1 MNVLGAVWSDFQSR
15 EEGSLGVL
23 CGPDQ
28 MYEGF
33 PPDNVRLPAVSY
45 AMTQVEHRGIL
56 TVVAWGDR
64 MRPIHARIRRVL
76 TAALLPGVTVRY
88 ITSGP
93 VRFDERLRTRCQ
105 RASYLVKV
113 QKRQVSS

>member
-1 MNVLGAVWSDFQSR
+1 MNVLGALWSDFQSR
-15 EEGSLGVL
+15 EEGSLGL
-23 CGPDQ
+23 ICGPDQ

-33 PPDNVRLPAVSY
+33 PPDSVRLPAVSY

-56 TVVAWGDR
+56 TVVAWGDAL
-64 MRPIHARIRRVL
+64 RPIHARIRRVL
-76 TAALLPGVTVRY
+76 INSVVPGVTVRY

-93 VRFDERLRTRCQ
+93 VRFDERLRTGCQ

-113 QKRQVSS
+113 KKRNST

>member
-1 MNVLGAVWSDFQSR
+1 MNVLGVLWSDFQSH

-33 PPDNVRLPAVSY
+33 PPDNVKLPAVSY
-45 AMTQVEHRGIL
+45 SMTQTAHRGML
-56 TVVAWGDR
+56 TLIVWGEGPR
-64 MRPIHARIRRVL
+64 VIHGRIRKVL
-76 TAALLPGVTVRY
+76 TKALLPGMMVRY

-93 VRFDERLRTRCQ
+93 ILHDERLRTIYQ

-113 QKRQVSS
+113 QKLSP

>member
-1 MNVLGAVWSDFQSR
+1 MNVLGILWSDFQIR
-15 EEGSLGVL
+15 ENGSLGAL

-33 PPDNVRLPAVSY
+33 PPDDVKLPAVSY
-45 AMTQVEHRGIL
+45 AMTQTGHRGVL
-56 TVVAWGDR
+56 TVVAWGDTGEI
-64 MRPIHARIRRVL
+64 RPIHGRIRKVL
-76 TAALLPGVTVRY
+76 TKSPLLGVTVRY

-93 VRFDERLRTRCQ
+93 ILHDEQLRTLCQ

-113 QKRQVSS
+113 QKKSS